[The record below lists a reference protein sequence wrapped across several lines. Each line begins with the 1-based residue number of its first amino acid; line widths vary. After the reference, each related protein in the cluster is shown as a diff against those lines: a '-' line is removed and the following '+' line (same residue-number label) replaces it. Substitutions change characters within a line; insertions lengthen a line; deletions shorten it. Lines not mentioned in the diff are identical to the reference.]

1 MFLFK
6 RAFLLFFI
14 FGIASHTKAQ
24 MIVLEGTIADLG
36 TKEILKYVSI
46 GIDSKGLGTSSNE
59 NGFYKLKIPMTCQ
72 QDTLTVSYIGYKKQ
86 LIR

>member
-24 MIVLEGTIADLG
+24 MIVLEGTIADSG

-46 GIDSKGLGTSSNE
+46 GIDSKRVRH
-59 NGFYKLKIPMTCQ
+59 K
-72 QDTLTVSYIGYKKQ
+72 
-86 LIR
+86 